1 MEVSTLQDFTEQYR
15 NTSGASC
22 DAEVHSGPRSRP
34 TLAVSPGRPGGGPQP
49 VPPSR
54 MRPEP
59 TSLGAAADPIV
70 LAVVRL
76 VSDPPR
82 GVDGHEHMPFVRYRE
97 YSRWPVHAV

>member
-1 MEVSTLQDFTEQYR
+1 MRLATLKFIPDRGHDQLSQYR
-15 NTSGASC
+15 RA
-22 DAEVHSGPRSRP
+22 DPAVDRSQSR
-34 TLAVSPGRPGGGPQP
+34 RPGCARNRHP
-49 VPPSR
+49 
-54 MRPEP
+54 
-59 TSLGAAADPIV
+59 LGAAADPIV